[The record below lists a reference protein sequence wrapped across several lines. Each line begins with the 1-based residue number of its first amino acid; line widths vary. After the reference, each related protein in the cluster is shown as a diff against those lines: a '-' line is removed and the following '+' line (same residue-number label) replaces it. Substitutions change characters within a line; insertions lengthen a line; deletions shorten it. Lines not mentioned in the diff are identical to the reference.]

1 MCHYSSR
8 SLRLP
13 HFFVDPCHSGKV
25 ATEENAMQ
33 TDKRDP
39 DFPASQV
46 SIDLLDNGRVMV
58 NKIRNGE
65 ATLTVEVWV
74 HESYITVKTANRMT
88 RRDEN
93 LSHDECIITER

>member
-33 TDKRDP
+33 TNKRNP

-58 NKIRNGE
+58 NKIRDGE
-65 ATLTVEVWV
+65 AVLTIEVWV
-74 HESYITVKTANRMT
+74 DESHITVRTANRMI
-88 RRDEN
+88 RRDEG
-93 LSHDECIITER
+93 LSSDECIIVEK